1 MNVFPHEGPPTTNP
15 VTVQCVSSLSGDEHC
30 VLECDQEA
38 NVGWIRSKVA
48 EFLEIESYRIKL
60 SRGLSLL
67 SNDNVKIH
75 DVMDGWKNTQEG
87 NVIEITVMT
96 ADETR
101 KTMEKLREVDTIE
114 DFRLLMYPPGL
125 FENLGNEDEVYQTV
139 KEWLREAAK
148 ESRDH
153 IAVGA
158 DHDCSLRYLVPTP
171 EIMSCTTWDCLKA
184 GSQSAFLLHSSPTSL
199 SWRILLNQWALRFV
213 PCWACSG
220 QVYCGE
226 S

>member
-1 MNVFPHEGPPTTNP
+1 M
-15 VTVQCVSSLSGDEHC
+15 
-30 VLECDQEA
+30 
-38 NVGWIRSKVA
+38 GWIRSKVA

-67 SNDNVKIH
+67 ANDNVKIH

-139 KEWLREAAK
+139 KEWLREAAN

-158 DHDCSLRYLVPTP
+158 DHDFSLRYLVPTP
-171 EIMSCTTWDCLKA
+171 VYHALHDMGL
-184 GSQSAFLLHSSPTSL
+184 SQGWQPECVFAALLSNISFLENP
-199 SWRILLNQWALRFV
+199 V
-213 PCWACSG
+213 EPMG
-220 QVYCGE
+220 P
-226 S
+226 